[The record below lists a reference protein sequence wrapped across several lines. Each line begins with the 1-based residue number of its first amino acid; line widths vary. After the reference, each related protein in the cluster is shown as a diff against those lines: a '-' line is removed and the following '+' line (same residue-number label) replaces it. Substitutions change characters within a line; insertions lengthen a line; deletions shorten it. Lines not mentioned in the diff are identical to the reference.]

1 MRYIL
6 TGFTHDSEFR
16 IFAFEY
22 IGEDRARTE
31 YTVKANLVLIRKYG
45 IRVQELPLLC
55 RGILERRIAGE
66 EQRTFTYTE
75 ADMSSFCADARA
87 AKDAAAQ
94 KKKTPRRPPNDNTGT
109 AWRHLQ
115 L

>member
-6 TGFTHDSEFR
+6 TGFSHDTVFR
-16 IFAFEY
+16 VFAFQGV
-22 IGEDRARTE
+22 GEDRSRTE
-31 YTVKANLVLIRKYG
+31 YEVKADLVLIRKYG

-55 RGILERRIAGE
+55 RGILERRHEGDE
-66 EQRTFTYTE
+66 HRTFTYTE

-87 AKDAAAQ
+87 ARDAAAQ
-94 KKKTPRRPPNDNTGT
+94 KKKAPRRLPIENAGTG
-109 AWRHLQ
+109 WRHLQ